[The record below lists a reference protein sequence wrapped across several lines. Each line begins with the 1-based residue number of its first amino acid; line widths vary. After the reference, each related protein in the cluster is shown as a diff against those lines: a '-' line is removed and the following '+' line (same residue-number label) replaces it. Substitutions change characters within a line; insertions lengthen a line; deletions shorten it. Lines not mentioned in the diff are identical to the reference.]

1 MNPSRISNRTVF
13 ALVAAACVALMGYA
27 LFAQHVQGFEPCMLC
42 MVQRVFVCLAG
53 GFALLAALHGP
64 GRIGTRVYGLL
75 VALSSA
81 GGAYVAARHVY
92 LQRLALTAPE
102 QLDGCA
108 PSFEYALENYAPL
121 KFLGTIFIRDQD
133 CGVIDWTF
141 LGLSMPTWTLFWFVA
156 IVLAGLWTVLR
167 RTR

>member
-1 MNPSRISNRTVF
+1 MSISSLSNRTVF
-13 ALVAAACVALMGYA
+13 ALVALACAALMGYA
-27 LFAQHVQGFEPCMLC
+27 FFAQYVEGFEPCMLC

-53 GFALLAALHGP
+53 AFALLAAVHGP
-64 GRIGTRVYGLL
+64 RRVGNRIYGVL
-75 VALSSA
+75 VAISSA

-108 PSFEYALENYAPL
+108 PSFEYALENYGPL

-141 LGLSMPTWTLFWFVA
+141 LGLSMPTWTLFWFIA
-156 IVLAGLWTVLR
+156 IALVGLWTAFR
-167 RTR
+167 RAR